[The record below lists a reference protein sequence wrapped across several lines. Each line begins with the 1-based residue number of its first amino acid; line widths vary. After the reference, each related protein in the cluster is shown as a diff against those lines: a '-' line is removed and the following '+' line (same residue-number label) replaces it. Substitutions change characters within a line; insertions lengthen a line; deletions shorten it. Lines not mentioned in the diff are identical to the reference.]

1 MVPNWRNCSFDFA
14 CRNLEKHL
22 SSIYRG
28 FSEPQA
34 FSTIRLSAKGGWGK
48 ISDRSY
54 PKGFVSLSLFLVEI
68 YKFVVLVRKTLQT
81 DRNTYISYILHI
93 YNSKHNK
100 KRMTQNKLLILFNAP
115 KNATMLRMNNN
126 KGVIHWKEKNYQPN
140 WQKYISLLKKPKNHQ
155 KLEIC

>member
-1 MVPNWRNCSFDFA
+1 MVIDLRNCSFDLV
-14 CRNLEKHL
+14 CRNLVSRL
-22 SSIYRG
+22 AVYTRG
-28 FSEPQA
+28 FLEPQA

-100 KRMTQNKLLILFNAP
+100 KRKTQNKLLILFNAP

-126 KGVIHWKEKNYQPN
+126 KGVIH
-140 WQKYISLLKKPKNHQ
+140 
-155 KLEIC
+155 